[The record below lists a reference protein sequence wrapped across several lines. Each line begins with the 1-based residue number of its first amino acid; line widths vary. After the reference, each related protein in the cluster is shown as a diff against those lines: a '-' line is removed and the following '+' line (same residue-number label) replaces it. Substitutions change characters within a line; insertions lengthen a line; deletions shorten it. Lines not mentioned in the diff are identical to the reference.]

1 MANVSTWN
9 FFNQN
14 VQSGL
19 LEGRF
24 MNAAFT
30 LIAAG
35 PPRLGATTLVA
46 SQDPAAAAPGGN
58 LGDIAYPIGII
69 QSFNI
74 GQNSQW
80 MRLWEIGS
88 ERSYFIRGRTQGQIG
103 LGRIMY
109 HGPNLLRV
117 LYAYLGSENGAPGF
131 GAFSSLYENSAKAL
145 LNTANKPNAKD
156 TFNTPPGYENIWL
169 DLASDVFSQPIGLLL
184 YLRDSNEDTVGA
196 FYVEYCNVANHGF
209 STDAGGTI
217 ISEQA
222 SLMYERIRPIKMT
235 VVPLIADSESIKP
248 IVGSTVVGSAAGPAL
263 GGNTA

>member
-9 FFNQN
+9 FFRQN

-19 LEGRF
+19 PEGRY

-35 PPRLGATTLVA
+35 PPRLGATTAV
-46 SQDPAAAAPGGN
+46 APGTN
-58 LGDIAYPIGII
+58 EALDANSLGDIAYPIGIV
-69 QSFNI
+69 QSFNL
-74 GQNSQW
+74 GQNSQF
-80 MRLWEIGS
+80 MRLFEIGS

-117 LYAYLGSENGAPGF
+117 LYAYLGDDNPDGF
-131 GAFSSLYENSAKAL
+131 GAFSSLYANSAKTL
-145 LNTANKPNAKD
+145 LNTNGAQFTKERYVL
-156 TFNTPPGYENIWL
+156 PPGYENLWL

-184 YLRDSNEDTVGA
+184 DLKDSNEDVVGA
-196 FYVEYCNVANHGF
+196 FYIEYCNIANHGF

-222 SLMYERIRPIKMT
+222 SIMYERIRPIKMN
-235 VVPLIADSESIKP
+235 VVPLIADSEGWKSVI
-248 IVGSTVVGSAAGPAL
+248 GGTTVVGSAAGPAM
-263 GGNTA
+263 GGSTA